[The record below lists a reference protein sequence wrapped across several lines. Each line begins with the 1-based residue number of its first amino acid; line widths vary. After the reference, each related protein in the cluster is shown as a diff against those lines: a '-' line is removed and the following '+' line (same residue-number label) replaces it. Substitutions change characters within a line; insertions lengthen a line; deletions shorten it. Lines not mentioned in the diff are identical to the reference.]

1 MNIIEL
7 IQKAGPENIKVQNVA
22 SSLVSMKHGRRD
34 AEVTFA
40 TEPAMGSA
48 AARESA
54 GLPSTHIGLIVW
66 IPRDKLLS
74 A

>member
-22 SSLVSMKHGRRD
+22 SSLVAMKRKAQD
-34 AEVTFA
+34 AEITFA
-40 TEPAMGSA
+40 TEHAMASA
-48 AARESA
+48 AARESE
-54 GLPSTHIGLIVW
+54 GIPGTHVGLIVW
-66 IPRDKLLS
+66 IPRDKITP